1 MAEVSS
7 TARSTSWGDH
17 YLLLLS
23 GVLLGY
29 AILGKGFAYFG
40 LPPIFIGEIVFS
52 VGIVILLRTGCL
64 VAVLASMPSLLLA
77 AAMLWVLLRTLP
89 FIDAHGVDALRDSV
103 VIIYGGFAFIII
115 ALLLEDPRRI
125 NTIIRYY
132 GTFFMIYVPAIPFLF
147 AFSHYMEESIPHVPG
162 TTVPL
167 IWIGPGEVAV
177 HLAGAAVFVL
187 AGFRKPTLVWTV
199 LLLAAVLQGSAW
211 SRGGMLAFVLP
222 VTFAAIL
229 LGTIRELMV
238 VLVIGLL
245 IFAAAYMFE
254 PVFNDYRE
262 ANSSVERSVSTR
274 QIVDNVASIAGRA
287 SEQTEDTKK
296 WRLDWW
302 DVIIKN
308 TIYGPYFWTGRGFGL
323 NLAEADGRTTGRSA
337 RPLRSP
343 HDPGAGGRSGSG
355 ALGGPPRRVAR
366 HADARDVDSTPPRAG
381 RLGQAVPVHRLLC
394 RGDRHQRHVRRR
406 SRGTRARRVVLV
418 PVWVRHRLGH
428 GPSNAAIRTGLAW
441 LSGRTNLRQD
451 AKGSEHDRIHRYAD
465 AQSRSI
471 CRASHRKRAEPTTR
485 RVRADHRG

>member
-1 MAEVSS
+1 
-7 TARSTSWGDH
+7 
-17 YLLLLS
+17 L
-23 GVLLGY
+23 
-29 AILGKGFAYFG
+29 I
-40 LPPIFIGEIVFS
+40 
-52 VGIVILLRTGCL
+52 
-64 VAVLASMPSLLLA
+64 
-77 AAMLWVLLRTLP
+77 
-89 FIDAHGVDALRDSV
+89 
-103 VIIYGGFAFIII
+103 
-115 ALLLEDPRRI
+115 
-125 NTIIRYY
+125 
-132 GTFFMIYVPAIPFLF
+132 IYVPAIPFLF

-245 IFAAAYMFE
+245 IFAAAYMLE

-343 HDPGAGGRSGSG
+343 HNVQMTILA
-355 ALGGPPRRVAR
+355 
-366 HADARDVDSTPPRAG
+366 RAG
-381 RLGQAVPVHRLLC
+381 VPGLALWAALLAAWLGMLMRAMWTARRRGQADWARLFLFIGCYAVAIVINATFDVALEGPVQGVWFWCLFGFGIGSVMVYRTQPYVP
-394 RGDRHQRHVRRR
+394 
-406 SRGTRARRVVLV
+406 A
-418 PVWVRHRLGH
+418 
-428 GPSNAAIRTGLAW
+428 
-441 LSGRTNLRQD
+441 
-451 AKGSEHDRIHRYAD
+451 
-465 AQSRSI
+465 
-471 CRASHRKRAEPTTR
+471 
-485 RVRADHRG
+485 